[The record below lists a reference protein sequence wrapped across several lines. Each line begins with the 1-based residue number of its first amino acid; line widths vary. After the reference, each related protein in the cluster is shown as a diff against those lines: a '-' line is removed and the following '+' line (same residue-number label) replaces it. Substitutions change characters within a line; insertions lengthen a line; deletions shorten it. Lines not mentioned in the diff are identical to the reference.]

1 MITVHFHRSEIFAL
15 ILVHWWCW
23 SETTLVV
30 CEMQQR
36 LKWIFI
42 NDAVTSSY
50 NFNEAFSK
58 DSNVS
63 KQRKWASWRKAF
75 IVVFLSISF
84 LFACVR
90 VQLWTLKLNTVQKPD
105 VKSMN
110 GKNIKFITK
119 LVHWLRLIIV
129 YWVVTK
135 TLKYISYELAVD
147 VNGLI
152 IIENSLFVFNG
163 GHCA

>member
-63 KQRKWASWRKAF
+63 KQRKWASWLKAF

-129 YWVVTK
+129 YWVVTE